1 MIDRKIMRSLLES
14 LERAAHETLQQD
26 STFYEAVQALK
37 WEIDH
42 DPRVQLSVKGLR
54 ASGRSVFSSFVPHV
68 KVRVRT
74 TEGIFGL
81 PGPLVVGGCSA
92 ELADGLTE
100 DLRNAASAVI
110 KKSRH
115 CCELD
120 AIVNEAVG
128 ASDRFEDI
136 ASKIEQAGHKVL
148 ICLDLLAYAQVHGST
163 TQAIP
168 ADRLVDDVTPSR
180 PVEEPFSGQFSGGDL
195 RFLKALK
202 ISIEEI

>member
-1 MIDRKIMRSLLES
+1 MNVLRPTVLPRGARPMINRKIMRSLLES

-42 DPRVQLSVKGLR
+42 DPRVQLSVKGLH
-54 ASGRSVFSSFVPHV
+54 ASGRGVFSSFVPHV
-68 KVRVRT
+68 RVRVRT

-81 PGPLVVGGCSA
+81 PEPSVGGGRSA

-115 CCELD
+115 CYELD

-128 ASDRFEDI
+128 ASERFEGI
-136 ASKIEQAGHKVL
+136 VSKIEQAGHKVL
-148 ICLDLLAYAQVHGST
+148 ICLDLLAYAQVHGS
-163 TQAIP
+163 
-168 ADRLVDDVTPSR
+168 
-180 PVEEPFSGQFSGGDL
+180 
-195 RFLKALK
+195 
-202 ISIEEI
+202 